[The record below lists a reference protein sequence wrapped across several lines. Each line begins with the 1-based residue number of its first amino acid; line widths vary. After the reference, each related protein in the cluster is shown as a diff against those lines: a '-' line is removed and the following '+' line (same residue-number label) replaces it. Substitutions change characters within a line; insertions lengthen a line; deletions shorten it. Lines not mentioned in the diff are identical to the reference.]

1 MASFRVKTS
10 GNVITAQA
18 FSDAAGTTQIGTDNV
33 YTASSSTQTTK
44 YGIIVTPASYGQG
57 TTLSNVTI
65 TKN

>member
-1 MASFRVKTS
+1 MALK
-10 GNVITAQA
+10 I
-18 FSDAAGTTQIGTDNV
+18 TTQIGTDNV